1 MDWRA
6 GLAALVTVGVILS
19 GWRWK
24 HRLWLSLGAALA
36 AVALL
41 VFALVISP
49 VTAALSLFGM
59 SKEAESSVFLNLVVL
74 GPIYLAPAL
83 LVTAFILLPNWRW
96 RLGVLLVLAALG
108 LVGLLLWRLVFIPPI
123 THFN

>member
-6 GLAALVTVGVILS
+6 GLAALVTVVIVIS
-19 GWRWK
+19 GRRWK
-24 HRLWLSLGAALA
+24 DRRRLSLGAALA

-41 VFALVISP
+41 AFALVISP

-59 SKEAESSVFLNLVVL
+59 SKEAESSVFLNLVVV
-74 GPIYLAPAL
+74 GPMYLAPAL
-83 LVTAFILLPNWRW
+83 LVAAFVLLPNGRW

-108 LVGLLLWRLVFIPPI
+108 LVGLLLWRLVFIPLF
-123 THFN
+123 TRTN